1 LPTEPD
7 AMTSAPWTPDSWR
20 ARPIRQVPAYPDPAR
35 LAATE
40 ERLRRYPPLV
50 FAGEA
55 RRLTAALAQ
64 VADGRAFVLQG
75 GDCAESFA
83 DFTANIIRDTFR
95 VLLQMAVVLTFGA
108 SVPVVKLGRMAG
120 QFAKPRSSDT
130 ETVGDTALPSYRG
143 DIINGPEFTAEA
155 RVPDPVRM
163 ETAYFHAAGTLNL
176 LRAFATGGYADLHE
190 VHRWN
195 LGFIARSPMAD
206 RYRDLAHRIDE
217 TLGFMAACGM
227 TSATT
232 PQIRE
237 TDFFTSHEALLLP
250 YEQALTRVDST
261 SGDWYACSAHF
272 LWIGDRTRQ
281 PDGAHVEFLRG
292 VKNPLGIKVGPGT
305 TIDDLLR
312 LIDVLNPRNEPGRLT
327 LISRMGAEKVER
339 LLPPLL
345 RAVRREGRRVVWL
358 CDPMHGNTVS
368 TAARLKTR
376 SFDAILAEVRGFFDA
391 HAAEGTWAG
400 GVHVEMTGRDVTE
413 CVGGAHRLTEADLA
427 RSYET
432 FCDPRLNAEQSLELA
447 FLVAEE
453 LKARRQPLA
462 EVPAVAAQ

>member
-1 LPTEPD
+1 MMP
-7 AMTSAPWTPDSWR
+7 ASWTPDSWR
-20 ARPIRQVPAYPDPAR
+20 DRPIRQVPAYPDPAR
-35 LAATE
+35 LAAAE
-40 ERLRRYPPLV
+40 DKLRRYPPLV

-55 RRLTAALAQ
+55 RRLKAGLAQ
-64 VADGRAFVLQG
+64 VAEGRAFVLQG
-75 GDCAESFA
+75 GDCAESFT

-108 SVPVVKLGRMAG
+108 SVPVVKMGRMAG
-120 QFAKPRSSDT
+120 QFAKPRSSDA
-130 ETVGDTALPSYRG
+130 ETIDGTTLPSYRG
-143 DIINGPEFTAEA
+143 DIVNGPEFTAEA
-155 RVPDPVRM
+155 RVPDPGRM
-163 ETAYFHAAGTLNL
+163 ETAYFQSAGTLNL

-227 TSATT
+227 TSGTT

-237 TDFFTSHEALLLP
+237 TEFFTSHEALLLP

-261 SGDWYACSAHF
+261 SGEWYACSAHF

-292 VKNPLGIKVGPGT
+292 VRNPIGLKVGPST
-305 TIDDLLR
+305 TADDLLR
-312 LIDVLNPRNEPGRLT
+312 LVATLNPDDEPGRLT
-327 LISRMGAEKVER
+327 LISRMGADKVAR

-345 RAVRREGRRVVWL
+345 RALRREGRRVVWL
-358 CDPMHGNTVS
+358 CDPMHGNTIS

-391 HAAEGTWAG
+391 HAEEGTWAG

-413 CVGGAHRLTEADLA
+413 CVGGAHRLTESDLA

-453 LKARRQPLA
+453 LKARRGPVVERQ
-462 EVPAVAAQ
+462 PAVAAQ

>member
-1 LPTEPD
+1 
-7 AMTSAPWTPDSWR
+7 MTSTWTPETWR
-20 ARPIRQVPAYPDPAR
+20 SRPIRQVPAYPDPAR

-40 ERLRRYPPLV
+40 EKLRRYPPLV

-55 RRLTAALAQ
+55 RRLKAALGQATE
-64 VADGRAFVLQG
+64 GRAFVLQG
-75 GDCAESFA
+75 GDCAESFG

-108 SVPVVKLGRMAG
+108 GVPVVKMGRMAG
-120 QFAKPRSSDT
+120 QFAKPRSSDV
-130 ETVGDTALPSYRG
+130 ETRGEETLPAYRG
-143 DIINGPEFTAEA
+143 DIINGPDFTPEA
-155 RVPDPVRM
+155 RVPDPARM
-163 ETAYFHAAGTLNL
+163 EQAYFQSAGTLNL

-190 VHRWN
+190 MHRWN
-195 LGFIARSPMAD
+195 LGFVARSPLTA
-206 RYRDLAHRIDE
+206 RYQDLAQRIDE

-292 VKNPLGIKVGPGT
+292 VRNPIGIKVGPST
-305 TIDDLLR
+305 PVDDLLR
-312 LIDVLNPRNEPGRLT
+312 LIETLNPADEPGRLT
-327 LISRMGAEKVER
+327 LIARMGAEKVER

-345 RAVRREGRRVVWL
+345 RAVKREGRRVLWL
-358 CDPMHGNTVS
+358 CDPMHGNTVA

-376 SFDAILAEVRGFFDA
+376 SFDAILSEVRGFFDA
-391 HAAEGTWAG
+391 HAAEGTGAG

-413 CVGGAHRLTEADLA
+413 CVGGAHRLSEADLA

-453 LKARRQPLA
+453 LKARRQPA
-462 EVPAVAAQ
+462 SERPAVAAQ